1 MATLASLVVD
11 LSANTATLAAD
22 MQKARRIMES
32 GAAQMNVSLGRLE
45 KGFAMV
51 RGAAVATVAA
61 LTTSSVSQFIQRNI
75 EAAGSLGELAEQ
87 AGVTVGFLQAMQSA
101 ASQTGLSAEETQK
114 GLGKLTAAIGEAAR
128 GSDTA
133 VKSFRAAGI
142 GVLEMG
148 GHVRST
154 EAVLMDLADV
164 IARTEDPQR
173 RAAIANDFLGEKLA
187 RKFLPALSG
196 GSAELRKFIEN
207 ARAAGHV
214 LSDDMVKGADAAADA
229 IAAAELSWAML
240 ERRLVSMLAGPLKQ
254 AADNLRKLMGG
265 ATFSEQMADAVE
277 QVKRLESLGVPDWSP
292 ALAKARKELKAL
304 QDQAAAM
311 DSDRARPKPIAPVLI
326 PQSKSEIAAAETA
339 HQTYEKLL
347 RDLALEREALTGS
360 AQATEIATV
369 LKRAHAGATEAQ
381 IARLTEEAMATA
393 QLKAEMTAAAAV
405 SAQMLDEAKK
415 QDAARA
421 ANAKAML
428 DQSNASIKMRLDLDD
443 EIAANQALIEALGR
457 SRDAYETLRIEQQI
471 LSDARSKGVVMTETE
486 AAEYANTLYAQR
498 KAIDDVTSA
507 QDNLKAAGM
516 DVFHAIGTAAEN
528 AVVNFTSLRDVL
540 SGLAQDMLRILYRLA
555 VTKPLE
561 TALQGAL
568 SGGGGGLLGF
578 LGLGGGGAVTP
589 GATPYAAYTMGP
601 HFAGGTDSAPGGW
614 ALVGEQGPELVNLP
628 RGAQVRTNDETM
640 DMLSGGGGRGGAPV
654 IHFNFSTGLSQS
666 IRAELVAMTPF
677 LRALAVDAVT
687 GARARDPRLFRTA

>member
-32 GAAQMNVSLGRLE
+32 GSAQMNVALGRLE
-45 KGFAMV
+45 KGFLTV
-51 RGAAVATVAA
+51 RSAAVATVAA
-61 LTTSSVSQFIQRNI
+61 LTTSSAAQFVQRNL
-75 EAAGSLGELAEQ
+75 EAAGSLGDLAEQ
-87 AGVTVGFLQAMQSA
+87 AGVTTGFLQAMQSA
-101 ASQTGLSAEETQK
+101 AAQTGLSADEAQK
-114 GLGKLTAAIGEAAR
+114 GLGKLTATIGEAAR

-133 VKSFRAAGI
+133 VKAFRAAGV
-142 GVLEMG
+142 GVLDLG
-148 GHVRST
+148 GKVRST

-196 GSAELRKFIEN
+196 GSAELRKFIDN
-207 ARAAGHV
+207 ARAAGHI
-214 LSDDMVKGADAAADA
+214 LSDDMVKSADAAADA
-229 IAAAELSWAML
+229 AAAAELSWAML
-240 ERRLVSMLAGPLKQ
+240 ERRLVSILAGPLKNSW
-254 AADNLRKLMGG
+254 DSFRKLIGG

-292 ALAKARKELKAL
+292 ALANARKELKAL

-311 DSDRARPKPIAPVLI
+311 ESDRARPRPIQAAVI
-326 PQSKSEIAAAETA
+326 PQSQSEIKAAETA
-339 HQTYEKLL
+339 HQTFEKLL

-393 QLKAEMTAAAAV
+393 QLKAEMTAAAMV
-405 SAQMLDEAKK
+405 TAQMLDEAKK

-421 ANAKAML
+421 ANAEAML
-428 DQSNASIKMRLDLDD
+428 DQSNASIKLRSDLDD
-443 EIAANQALIEALGR
+443 EIAANAALIEALGR
-457 SRDAYETLRIEQQI
+457 SRDAYETLRIEQGI
-471 LSDARSKGVVMTETE
+471 LSDARAKGVVMTGTE
-486 AAEYANTLYAQR
+486 AAEYANTLYRQR
-498 KAIDDVTSA
+498 KAIDDVTTA

-516 DVFHAIGTAAEN
+516 DAFRAIGTAAEN

-561 TALQGAL
+561 TALQGAFT
-568 SGGGGGLLGF
+568 GGGGILSF
-578 LGLGGGGAVTP
+578 LGIGGSRSFTP
-589 GATPYAAYTMGP
+589 GAAPGNAFYNPTGYASGTDYAA
-601 HFAGGTDSAPGGW
+601 PGW
-614 ALVGEQGPELVNLP
+614 HLVGEQGPELANFGSGGGKVIP
-628 RGAQVRTNDETM
+628 NDETM
-640 DMLSGGGGRGGAPV
+640 EMLSGGGRGGAPT
-654 IHFNFSTGLSQS
+654 INFNFSTGLSQS
-666 IRAELVAMTPF
+666 VRAELVSMMPMI
-677 LRALAVDAVT
+677 RAAAVEAVV
-687 GARARDPRLFRTA
+687 GARARDPRLFRST